1 MPIINIKPQML
12 PIISIEI
19 HGSYF
24 WTSEQK
30 DKERLLIL
38 DRYFQWDFEHQ
49 ANKESQAGS
58 LILEKW

>member
-1 MPIINIKPQML
+1 ML

-49 ANKESQAGS
+49 ANTESQAGS
-58 LILEKW
+58 LIIEKW